1 MRLLIGSG
9 RAIDTRAPLTTK
21 QRRIDQG
28 EQQAERKTTFTAN
41 VSKWHQSRAHTFNQ
55 RTPCSS
61 WFLPPS
67 HFLHL
72 FDCVNVAVSFTNKKS
87 QEGVSILLWLF
98 HSFRRWI
105 QDFVIYI
112 FDSIYIYYIYYWFL
126 KRLKY
131 TRPPPA
137 TEMAS
142 HRATAKINFFKNRFK
157 KNGWSKNFLKNCKW

>member
-41 VSKWHQSRAHTFNQ
+41 VSNWHQSRAHTFNQ

-112 FDSIYIYYIYYWFL
+112 FNSIYIYIIYIIDFWKGWNTPDPLRLL
-126 KRLKY
+126 KWPRIMRRQSSGL
-131 TRPPPA
+131 
-137 TEMAS
+137 
-142 HRATAKINFFKNRFK
+142 F
-157 KNGWSKNFLKNCKW
+157 

>member
-112 FDSIYIYYIYYWFL
+112 FNSIYIHIIYIIDFWKGWNTPDPLRLL
-126 KRLKY
+126 KWPRTVRRQNSTFSKIDLKK
-131 TRPPPA
+131 TGGQ
-137 TEMAS
+137 
-142 HRATAKINFFKNRFK
+142 KIF
-157 KNGWSKNFLKNCKW
+157 